1 MAQAAARCGLVCRY
15 SCLPIACGAGGD
27 LASLVFHASLI
38 GSGAELRCNF
48 PVKPPR
54 RVSIFTPLGVE
65 PQSCD
70 RLERPGTGTPC

>member
-1 MAQAAARCGLVCRY
+1 MLPVTQMFRLAIAFGTGDGL
-15 SCLPIACGAGGD
+15 PA
-27 LASLVFHASLI
+27 LVFHASLI

-54 RVSIFTPLGVE
+54 RISIFTPLGVE